1 MAERLSNEQL
11 TIALSFLKK
20 EFESIKSSFSELKQ
34 VQKDFDVS
42 LEKQVLLLQELPS
55 TVNKNNNTNIIS
67 KEELTLQ
74 LRELLLEDE
83 ELLEL
88 FTKVIQNIST
98 YNHNKDKLNNYVDNL
113 RSKKKKKFPIVLISI
128 LIFSILTTSTYFVYS
143 YFNNKEILIRKETKF
158 YNFDNKAAAV
168 FLPIDIKVKTLNED
182 ELNYYF
188 IFKNKKYFI
197 PKQSL

>member
-1 MAERLSNEQL
+1 MTTNQLTNEQL
-11 TIALSFLKK
+11 TMALSLLKK
-20 EFESIKSSFSELKQ
+20 EFDSLKSSFNDLKQ
-34 VQKDFDVS
+34 IQKDFDVS
-42 LEKQVLLLQELPS
+42 LEKQFLLLEELPN
-55 TVNKNNNTNIIS
+55 TVNTNNNNNSIS

-74 LRELLLEDE
+74 LRELILEDE

-98 YNHNKDKLNNYVDNL
+98 YNHNKDKLNDYVDNL
-113 RSKKKKKFPIVLISI
+113 RSKKKKKFPIVLTSI
-128 LIFSILTTSTYFVYS
+128 LIFAILTASTYFTYS
-143 YFNNKEILIRKETKF
+143 YFNNKEILIKKETKF
-158 YNFDNKAAAV
+158 YNFDNKAAV
-168 FLPIDIKVKTLNED
+168 FLPIDINVKSLNED

>member
-1 MAERLSNEQL
+1 MAERLTNEQL
-11 TIALSFLKK
+11 TMALSLLRK
-20 EFESIKSSFSELKQ
+20 EIESLKSSFNQINQ

-42 LEKQVLLLQELPS
+42 LEKQFLLLEELPN
-55 TVNKNNNTNIIS
+55 TVNTNNTNIIS

-74 LRELLLEDE
+74 LRELILEDE